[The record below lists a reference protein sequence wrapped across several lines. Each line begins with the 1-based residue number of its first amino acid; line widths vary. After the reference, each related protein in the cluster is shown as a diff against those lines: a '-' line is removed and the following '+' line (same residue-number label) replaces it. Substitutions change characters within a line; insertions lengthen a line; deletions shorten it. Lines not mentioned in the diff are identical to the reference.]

1 MFDVIPL
8 GVGGAMPTPTRHLS
22 GTLVRRENRGV
33 LMDCGEGTQL
43 QLVRGG
49 LTRVRLDAICI
60 THLHGDHVFGLP
72 GLLSTLAMLE
82 RTAPLTVVAPV
93 GLRAFLDAAPGGP
106 PPFEVRHVELD
117 DGFEGMVFETAHVTV
132 EAAPLAHRVP
142 CWGYRYA
149 ERTRPGSV
157 DAPAARAAGLTH
169 GDQFEALKRGETVTL
184 ADGRTVAPDGLVGPP
199 KPGAV
204 FAYLL
209 DTAPCDGAVRLARG
223 ADLVLHD
230 ATFAEA
236 DADRAADTRHSTARE
251 AATTARDAGAGRLLL
266 THFSSRYR
274 SPATLVAEA
283 REVFPATDAAE
294 ELTAVAVGPAGSRRV
309 GEASGQRPA
318 GGGF

>member
-1 MFDVIPL
+1 
-8 GVGGAMPTPTRHLS
+8 MPTPTRHLS

-49 LTRVRLDAICI
+49 LTRVKLDSICV

-93 GLRAFLDAAPGGP
+93 GLRAFLEAAPGGP
-106 PPFEVRHVELD
+106 PPFEIHHVELD
-117 DGFEGMVFETAHVTV
+117 GAFEGVVFQTAHVTV
-132 EAAPLAHRVP
+132 EAAPLRHRVP

-149 ERTRPGSV
+149 ERTRPGSA
-157 DAPAARAAGLTH
+157 DPAAARAAGVA
-169 GDQFEALKRGETVTL
+169 GVQIEALKRGETVTL
-184 ADGRTVAPDGLVGPP
+184 VDGRTVAPDGIVGPP
-199 KPGAV
+199 RPGAA

-209 DTAPCDGAVRLARG
+209 DTAPCDGAVALARG

-230 ATFAEA
+230 ATFADA
-236 DADRAADTRHSTARE
+236 DAARAEATGHSTARQ
-251 AATTARDAGAGRLLL
+251 AAETARDAGARRLLL
-266 THFSSRYR
+266 AHFSSRYTSLGR
-274 SPATLVAEA
+274 LVAEA

-294 ELTAVAVGPAGSRRV
+294 ELTAVAVTPAGSD
-309 GEASGQRPA
+309 QRPA
-318 GGGF
+318 GARS